1 MLLLFQF
8 LFLSIVS
15 VAQSVPISY
24 IPEILIPPVPG
35 VGLLRAAGHADG
47 ILRHRQ
53 SRQQQRPVELLPQ
66 QQQLAADNPYGRD
79 SPDKA

>member
-1 MLLLFQF
+1 M
-8 LFLSIVS
+8 
-15 VAQSVPISY
+15 SVP
-24 IPEILIPPVPG
+24 G
-35 VGLLRAAGHADG
+35 DGLLRAAGHADG